1 MPRMYS
7 DTWNMSLSG
16 GRAGFLIPLLLF
28 FCLNSSGGQAGA
40 DPGQMRPAY
49 PESLAQEVQQ
59 LVEGRTRESLDPNVL
74 LRLAELYLDMGDDLF
89 SDKAQRIDAYEQGA
103 NSAQHA
109 LAQGAT
115 SAAAHF
121 LYAANAGSA
130 AELKGLMA
138 SALMVRDLK
147 AHVSRALE
155 LEPNHAPALHMMGMM
170 LEELPWFLGGDS
182 AAALDHLLRAVA
194 VDPNYAH
201 ARLDLAKAY
210 LKRRKVSAAK
220 RELEAIVTMTEPRGR
235 YAWTHRYR
243 PEAER
248 LLAELAG
255 NEKK

>member
-1 MPRMYS
+1 MPRMYAEL
-7 DTWNMSLSG
+7 WGMSLVG
-16 GRAGFLIPLLLF
+16 GRAGLLIPLMLSLW
-28 FCLNSSGGQAGA
+28 LTSLGAQAAA

-59 LVEGRTRESLDPNVL
+59 LVQGRARESLDPNVL

-89 SDKAQRIDAYEQGA
+89 SDKAKRIEAYEEGA
-103 NSAQHA
+103 NNAQRA
-109 LAQGAT
+109 LAQGVS

-130 AELKGLMA
+130 AQLKGLMA
-138 SALMVRDLK
+138 SALMVQDLK
-147 AHVSRALE
+147 SHVSRALE
-155 LEPNHAPALHMMGMM
+155 LEPDHAPALHMMGMM

-182 AAALDHLLRAVA
+182 AAALDHLLRAVG

-210 LKRRKVSAAK
+210 LKRRKVGAAK
-220 RELEAIVTMTEPRGR
+220 RELDAIVTMTEPRGR

-248 LLAELAG
+248 LLAELAS